1 MLSTWRTALSIV
13 FSKRKYALLFA
24 ALLLILLPI
33 YAILTGVY
41 VLSYMGFSL
50 NLKTFEAAMVPLV
63 AFLAALGFTIAA
75 FQLKEIPSQSHWP
88 KAGLIGSVL
97 GTFSS
102 ACAICQPI
110 WLVGLGLGSVAAI
123 LADYSAHILIAS
135 ILLLLYA
142 IHTGLASVAECCSAP
157 RRKKRR

>member
-1 MLSTWRTALSIV
+1 MHTAWRTALSIV
-13 FSKRKYALLFA
+13 FSKRKYLWLF
-24 ALLLILLPI
+24 ALLLLIFLPV

-41 VLSYMGFSL
+41 VLSYMGFNV
-50 NLKTFEAAMVPLV
+50 NLKFFEAALVPFV

-75 FQLKEIPSQSHWP
+75 FQFKELPSQSHWP

-110 WLVGLGLGSVAAI
+110 WLVWLGLGSVAVI

-142 IHTGLASVAECCSAP
+142 IHAGLESVAECCAAP
-157 RRKKRR
+157 KRKKRR